1 MVEKNRKNC
10 TCNKSGLELSLIESE
25 EKFRLLM
32 ELATDGVLV
41 VQDGKIK
48 EVNYYLAKMCGYTI
62 DELLDTD
69 LGSFFHADD
78 IETIEAIYEKPLG
91 NANALAAHELTLM
104 CKNGHKVDV
113 EVIAGR
119 FIFQNKPSNLLVIR
133 DISDRS
139 KSAREIERTRQLE
152 SIAALS
158 GGIAHDYN
166 NLLTA
171 IIGNISL
178 AQTYLEPDDKV
189 FLLLNQALAASR
201 TAKDLTQKL
210 ITFSKGGTPDKRIAE
225 VARLVKNAVEF
236 TLSGSNLKCEFC
248 FSKNLWPVE
257 VDINQ
262 IGQAIYN
269 VVMNSRE
276 AMPEGGL
283 LEVCAEN
290 VSSADDLT
298 HLRRGNYVKISII
311 DHGKGI
317 PKENLEKIFNPYFST
332 KKMGNKK
339 GTGLGLSICHSIIK
353 KHGGNVTV
361 ASEPGKGTTLH
372 LYLPGANGKTHNQS
386 AVNTLEQEIPVFG
399 EGRILVMDDEEM
411 IRKLASELLTY
422 LGYEVSFATNGTE
435 AVQHYRQA
443 LDSKKPFD
451 AVILDLTVKG
461 GMGGKE
467 TIQELLKIDPHVIG
481 IVSSGYCND
490 PEITNYRRYGFSGVV
505 TKPYTMGE
513 LGEKLNQAMLTIGKN

>member
-1 MVEKNRKNC
+1 MAAKKQKNC
-10 TCNKSGLELSLIESE
+10 TCKKSDLELSLIESE

-62 DELLDTD
+62 DEVLDTD
-69 LGSFFHADD
+69 LASFFHSDD
-78 IETIEAIYEKPLG
+78 IETIEAIYEKPLDDD
-91 NANALAAHELTLM
+91 NALAVHELTLM

-113 EVIAGR
+113 EIIAGR
-119 FIFQNKPSNLLVIR
+119 FVFQNTPSNLLVVR
-133 DISDRS
+133 DISERSESDR
-139 KSAREIERTRQLE
+139 ALERSRQLE

-178 AQTYLEPDDKV
+178 AQTYLDPDDKV
-189 FLLLNQALAASR
+189 FLLLSQALAASK

-210 ITFSKGGTPDKRIAE
+210 ITFSKGGSPDKKIAE
-225 VARLVKNAVEF
+225 VPRLVKNAAEF
-236 TLSGSNLKCEFC
+236 TLSGSNLKCEFN
-248 FSKNLWPVE
+248 FPDNLWPME
-257 VDINQ
+257 VDNRQ
-262 IGQAIYN
+262 IGQAIHN
-269 VVMNSRE
+269 VVMNARE
-276 AMPEGGL
+276 AMPQGGL
-283 LEVCAEN
+283 LKVSAEN
-290 VSSADDLT
+290 VKNSGNLPI
-298 HLRRGNYVKISII
+298 LRNGKYVKISIT

-317 PKENLEKIFNPYFST
+317 AQKNLNKIFNPYFST

-361 ASEPGKGTTLH
+361 ESKYGQGATFH
-372 LYLPGANGKTHNQS
+372 IYLPSANGKSPEQRVTD
-386 AVNTLEQEIPVFG
+386 TTEQEIPIFG

-411 IRKLASELLTY
+411 IRKLAGELLTY
-422 LGYEVSFATNGTE
+422 LGYEVDFATDGIE
-435 AVQHYRQA
+435 AIKHYKKA
-443 LDSKKPFD
+443 VASKKPFD

-461 GMGGKE
+461 GMGGKDA
-467 TIQELLKIDPHVIG
+467 IQELVKIDPHVIG

-490 PEITNYRRYGFSGVV
+490 PGITDYDRYGFKGVV

-513 LGEKLNQAMLTIGKN
+513 LGEKLNQVVSNRQN

>member
-1 MVEKNRKNC
+1 MTSKNIKNC
-10 TCNKSGLELSLIESE
+10 TCKKSELELSLIESE

-48 EVNYYLAKMCGYTI
+48 EVNYYLAKMCGFTI
-62 DELLDTD
+62 DEVLDTD
-69 LGSFFHADD
+69 LASFFHPDNV
-78 IETIEAIYEKPLG
+78 ETIAAIYEKPLTDD
-91 NANALAAHELTLM
+91 NALEVHELTLM
-104 CKNGHKVDV
+104 CKSGHQVDV

-119 FIFQNKPSNLLVIR
+119 FMFQNKPSNLLVIR

-139 KSAREIERTRQLE
+139 KSERELERTRQLD
-152 SIAALS
+152 SIASLS

-178 AQTYLEPDDKV
+178 AQTYLDPDDKV
-189 FLLLNQALAASR
+189 YLLLSQALAASK

-210 ITFSKGGTPDKRIAE
+210 ITFSKGGTPDKKIAE
-225 VARLVKNAVEF
+225 VAKLVKNAAEF
-236 TLSGSNLKCEFC
+236 TLSGSNLKCDFN
-248 FSKNLWPVE
+248 FPGSLWPVE
-257 VDINQ
+257 VDSGQ
-262 IGQAIYN
+262 IGQAIHN
-269 VVMNSRE
+269 VIMNARE

-283 LEVCAEN
+283 LQVSAEN
-290 VSSADDLT
+290 VTSDDDLSN
-298 HLRRGNYVKISII
+298 LRKGKYVKISIT

-317 PKENLEKIFNPYFST
+317 ASKNLDKIFNPYFST
-332 KKMGNKK
+332 KKLGSKK
-339 GTGLGLSICHSIIK
+339 GTGLGLSICHSIIR

-361 ASEPGKGTTLH
+361 DSTLRQGTTIH
-372 LYLPGANGKTHNQS
+372 IYLPSANGKSASQS
-386 AVNTLEQEIPVFG
+386 NADTLEQEIPVFG

-422 LGYEVSFATNGTE
+422 LGYDVDFAQDGSE
-435 AVQHYRQA
+435 AVQRYAQA
-443 LDSKKPFD
+443 MKSRKPFD

-467 TIQELLKIDPHVIG
+467 AIRELSKIDPRVVA

-490 PEITNYRRYGFSGVV
+490 PGITDFAQYGFCGVV
-505 TKPYTMGE
+505 TKPYTMSE
-513 LGEKLNQAMLTIGKN
+513 LGEKLNQVISRNPN

>member
-1 MVEKNRKNC
+1 MAAKNKKNC
-10 TCNKSGLELSLIESE
+10 TCKKSELELSLIESE

-62 DELLDTD
+62 DEVLDTD
-69 LGSFFHADD
+69 LASFFHPDD
-78 IETIEAIYEKPLG
+78 IETIATIYEKPLTDD
-91 NANALAAHELTLM
+91 NALAVHELTLM
-104 CKNGHKVDV
+104 CKNGYKADV

-119 FIFQNKPSNLLVIR
+119 FIFQNKPSNLLVVR
-133 DISDRS
+133 DISDRG
-139 KSAREIERTRQLE
+139 KSDRELERTRHLE

-178 AQTYLEPDDKV
+178 AQTYLNPDDKV
-189 FLLLNQALAASR
+189 FLLLSQALAASK

-210 ITFSKGGTPDKRIAE
+210 ITFSKGGSPDKKIAE
-225 VARLVKNAVEF
+225 VAKLVKNATEF
-236 TLSGSNLKCEFC
+236 TLSGSNLKCDFNFPE
-248 FSKNLWPVE
+248 NLWPVE
-257 VDINQ
+257 VDSSQ
-262 IGQAIYN
+262 IGQAIHN
-269 VVMNSRE
+269 MIMNARE

-283 LEVCAEN
+283 LEVRAEN
-290 VSSADDLT
+290 VTGDDDLPN
-298 HLRRGNYVKISII
+298 LSNGNYVKISIT
-311 DHGKGI
+311 DYGKGI
-317 PKENLEKIFNPYFST
+317 PKKNLDKIFNPYFST
-332 KKMGNKK
+332 KKMGTKK
-339 GTGLGLSICHSIIK
+339 GTGLGLSICHSIIR

-361 ASEPGKGTTLH
+361 ESKHRQGTTFH
-372 LYLPGANGKTHNQS
+372 LYLPGANGKSPNQRAAS
-386 AVNTLEQEIPVFG
+386 TTEQEIPIFG
-399 EGRILVMDDEEM
+399 EGRILVMDDEAM
-411 IRKLASELLTY
+411 IRKLAGELLSY
-422 LGYEVSFATNGTE
+422 LGYEVDFALDGTE
-435 AVQHYRQA
+435 AVKHYKQA
-443 LDSKKPFD
+443 MDSKKPFD

-467 TIQELLKIDPHVIG
+467 AIQQLVKIDPHVTG

-490 PEITNYRRYGFSGVV
+490 PEITDFGKYGFSGVV

-513 LGEKLNQAMLTIGKN
+513 LGEKLNQVISSRQN

>member
-1 MVEKNRKNC
+1 MAVKNKKNC
-10 TCNKSGLELSLIESE
+10 ACKKSGLEQSLVESE

-62 DELLDTD
+62 DEVLDTD
-69 LGSFFHADD
+69 LASFFHADD
-78 IETIEAIYEKPLG
+78 IETIAAFYEKPLTDD
-91 NANALAAHELTLM
+91 NALEVHALTLM
-104 CKNGHKVDV
+104 CKNGHKIDV

-139 KSAREIERTRQLE
+139 KSEREIERTRQLE

-178 AQTYLEPDDKV
+178 AQTYLDPDDRV
-189 FLLLNQALAASR
+189 FLLLSQALTASK

-210 ITFSKGGTPDKRIAE
+210 ITFSKGGSPDKKIAE
-225 VARLVKNAVEF
+225 VAKLVKNATEF
-236 TLSGSNLKCEFC
+236 TLSGSNLKCDFY
-248 FSKNLWPVE
+248 FPDNLWPVE
-257 VDINQ
+257 VDNRQ
-262 IGQAIYN
+262 IGQAIHN
-269 VVMNSRE
+269 VIMNARE

-283 LEVCAEN
+283 LGVKAEN
-290 VSSADDLT
+290 VTSNDDLSN
-298 HLRRGNYVKISII
+298 LRKGKYVKISIS

-317 PKENLEKIFNPYFST
+317 SQKNLDKIFNPYFST
-332 KKMGNKK
+332 KKIGNKK
-339 GTGLGLSICHSIIK
+339 GTGLGLSICHSIIR

-361 ASEPGKGTTLH
+361 ESKHRQGTTFH
-372 LYLPGANGKTHNQS
+372 IYLPSANGKSPNQR
-386 AVNTLEQEIPVFG
+386 AANTAEQEIPIFG
-399 EGRILVMDDEEM
+399 EGRILVMDDEAM
-411 IRKLASELLTY
+411 IRKLAGELLSY
-422 LGYEVSFATNGTE
+422 LGYEVDFALDGTE
-435 AVQHYRQA
+435 AVKRYKQA
-443 LDSKKPFD
+443 LNSKKPFD

-467 TIQELLKIDPHVIG
+467 AVQELVKIDPHVVAV
-481 IVSSGYCND
+481 VSSGYCND
-490 PEITNYRRYGFSGVV
+490 HGITDFGQYGFSGVV
-505 TKPYTMGE
+505 TKPYTMSE
-513 LGEKLNQAMLTIGKN
+513 LGEKMNQVISSQLD

>member
-1 MVEKNRKNC
+1 MTSKNIKNC
-10 TCNKSGLELSLIESE
+10 TCKKSELELSLIESE

-48 EVNYYLAKMCGYTI
+48 EVNYYLAKMCGFTI
-62 DELLDTD
+62 DEVLDTD
-69 LGSFFHADD
+69 LASFFHPDNV
-78 IETIEAIYEKPLG
+78 ETIAAIYEKPLTDD
-91 NANALAAHELTLM
+91 NALEVHELTLM
-104 CKNGHKVDV
+104 CKSGHQVDV

-119 FIFQNKPSNLLVIR
+119 FMFQNKPSNLLVIR

-139 KSAREIERTRQLE
+139 KSERELERTRQLD
-152 SIAALS
+152 SIASLS

-178 AQTYLEPDDKV
+178 AQTYLDPDDKV
-189 FLLLNQALAASR
+189 YLLLSQALAASK

-210 ITFSKGGTPDKRIAE
+210 ITFSKGGTPDKKIAE
-225 VARLVKNAVEF
+225 VAKLVKNAAEF
-236 TLSGSNLKCEFC
+236 TLSGSNLKCDFN
-248 FSKNLWPVE
+248 FPGSLWPVE
-257 VDINQ
+257 VDSGQ
-262 IGQAIYN
+262 IGQAIHN
-269 VVMNSRE
+269 VIMNARE

-283 LEVCAEN
+283 LQVSAEN
-290 VSSADDLT
+290 VTSDDDLSN
-298 HLRRGNYVKISII
+298 LRKGKYVKISIT

-317 PKENLEKIFNPYFST
+317 ASKNLDKIFNPYFST
-332 KKMGNKK
+332 KKLGSKK
-339 GTGLGLSICHSIIK
+339 GTGLGLSICHSIIR

-361 ASEPGKGTTLH
+361 DSILRQGTTIH
-372 LYLPGANGKTHNQS
+372 IYLPSANGKSTSQRN
-386 AVNTLEQEIPVFG
+386 ADILEQEIPVFG

-422 LGYEVSFATNGTE
+422 LGYDVDFAQDGSE
-435 AVQHYRQA
+435 AVQRYAQA
-443 LDSKKPFD
+443 MKSRKPFD

-467 TIQELLKIDPHVIG
+467 AIRELSKIDPRVVA

-490 PEITNYRRYGFSGVV
+490 PGITDFAQYGFCGVV
-505 TKPYTMGE
+505 TKPYTMSE
-513 LGEKLNQAMLTIGKN
+513 LGEKLNQVISRNPN

>member
-1 MVEKNRKNC
+1 MAEKNKKNC
-10 TCNKSGLELSLIESE
+10 VCKKGELEQDLIESE

-32 ELATDGVLV
+32 ELTTDGVLV

-62 DELLDTD
+62 DEVLDTD
-69 LGSFFHADD
+69 LASYFHSDN
-78 IETIEAIYEKPLG
+78 IETIETIYEKPLRDD
-91 NANALAAHELTLM
+91 NSLAVHELTLM
-104 CKNGHKVDV
+104 CKNGHKIDV

-119 FIFQNKPSNLLVIR
+119 FIFQNKPSNLLVLR

-139 KSAREIERTRQLE
+139 KSESELNRTRQLE

-178 AQTYLEPDDKV
+178 AQTYLDPDDKV
-189 FLLLNQALAASR
+189 FLLLSQALAASK

-210 ITFSKGGTPDKRIAE
+210 ITFSKGGSPDKKIAD
-225 VARLVKNAVEF
+225 VAKLVKSASEF
-236 TLSGSNLKCEFC
+236 TLSGSNLKCDFN
-248 FSKNLWPVE
+248 FPNNLWPVE
-257 VDINQ
+257 VDNRQ

-269 VVMNSRE
+269 VIMNARE
-276 AMPEGGL
+276 AMPQGGL
-283 LEVCAEN
+283 LEISAEN
-290 VSSADDLT
+290 VTSSDDLSN
-298 HLRRGNYVKISII
+298 LRNGNYVKISIT

-317 PKENLEKIFNPYFST
+317 AKKYIDKIFNPYFST
-332 KKMGNKK
+332 KKMGSKK
-339 GTGLGLSICHSIIK
+339 GTGLGLSICHSIIQ

-361 ASEPGKGTTLH
+361 RSKYNNGTTFH
-372 LYLPGANGKTHNQS
+372 IYLPSANGKSRNQRAATTS
-386 AVNTLEQEIPVFG
+386 EQEIPIFG
-399 EGRILVMDDEEM
+399 EGRVLVMDDEEM
-411 IRKLASELLTY
+411 IRKLAGELLTY
-422 LGYEVSFATNGTE
+422 LGYEVDFARDGSE
-435 AVQHYRQA
+435 AVKHYKKA
-443 LDSKKPFD
+443 VAAKKPFD

-461 GMGGKE
+461 GMGGKDA
-467 TIQELLKIDPHVIG
+467 IQELIKIDPHVVG

-490 PEITNYRRYGFSGVV
+490 PGITDYHRYGFRGVV

-513 LGEKLNQAMLTIGKN
+513 LGEKLNQVISNAQN